1 MPVASCQKCQ
11 EFLVPDDDSVIP
23 VHYHPYARFDD
34 ANNRSSSE
42 KNTLFS
48 SIRRSKDNN
57 IKKEST
63 NYFSKPTKGL
73 DTVDSATGGLLKLF
87 ASLEIINITFTKIV
101 GENSGHLAH
110 KILLFTRIEALVH
123 FRTS

>member
-42 KNTLFS
+42 RTLYFPLNQ
-48 SIRRSKDNN
+48 RSKDNN
-57 IKKEST
+57 INIEST
-63 NYFSKPTKGL
+63 KYDAKPTKGL
-73 DTVDSATGGLLKLF
+73 DTVDSATGGLIKL
-87 ASLEIINITFTKIV
+87 LQVWK
-101 GENSGHLAH
+101 
-110 KILLFTRIEALVH
+110 LLT
-123 FRTS
+123 

>member
-42 KNTLFS
+42 RNFIFLSISGLKIIILKTNQLDIMPNLPKDWTLLTAQQA
-48 SIRRSKDNN
+48 D
-57 IKKEST
+57 
-63 NYFSKPTKGL
+63 
-73 DTVDSATGGLLKLF
+73 
-87 ASLEIINITFTKIV
+87 
-101 GENSGHLAH
+101 
-110 KILLFTRIEALVH
+110 
-123 FRTS
+123 